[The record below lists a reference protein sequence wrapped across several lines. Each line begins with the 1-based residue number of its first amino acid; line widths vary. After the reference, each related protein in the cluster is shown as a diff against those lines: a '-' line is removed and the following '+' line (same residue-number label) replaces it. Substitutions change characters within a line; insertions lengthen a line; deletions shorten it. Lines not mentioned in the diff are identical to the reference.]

1 MIEDYT
7 DGALNQ
13 EVDQQLGQINYNIEN
28 ISANSANT
36 GKTESGGS
44 DNDEK
49 KNENFG
55 NTGALDDMEDEEER
69 YQEYKA
75 PETIGTKGD
84 DLTKDLAMA
93 QKTHGYR
100 ARDRLY
106 STSGVI
112 IEGPVIK

>member
-1 MIEDYT
+1 M
-7 DGALNQ
+7 
-13 EVDQQLGQINYNIEN
+13 
-28 ISANSANT
+28 
-36 GKTESGGS
+36 K
-44 DNDEK
+44 
-49 KNENFG
+49 

-75 PETIGTKGD
+75 PETKGDKD

-93 QKTHGYR
+93 QKAHGYR

-112 IEGPVIK
+112 IEGPVMKKKKSIDQNVYAPKQGSKLDE